1 MDADCAFLRAR
12 CEDHLWLNYQPD
24 LAPRRHPAGASLRR
38 RCLDARTFPEVSSA
52 ADAAAVKLRRTGF
65 NVQEVVGDDSV
76 VLHLQGELDMATAA
90 HLRHAL
96 DHALTGDATGLV
108 LDLTDLTFVDSTG
121 INLFLSA
128 SRQAEDRDDLLR
140 AAPVSQR
147 VPGAPSRRSAPGE

>member
-1 MDADCAFLRAR
+1 ML
-12 CEDHLWLNYQPD
+12 EP
-24 LAPRRHPAGASLRR
+24 
-38 RCLDARTFPEVSSA
+38 FPKIPGA

-65 NVQEVVGDDSV
+65 NVQEVVGGDSV

-96 DHALTGDATGLV
+96 DQALTGDASGLV

-128 SRQAEDRDDLLR
+128 SRQAEDRDRSFALR
-140 AAPVSQR
+140 HPSRMVRKSLRLSGVARQLKVGPTDHPASNHS
-147 VPGAPSRRSAPGE
+147 PGADRRDGAPGAR